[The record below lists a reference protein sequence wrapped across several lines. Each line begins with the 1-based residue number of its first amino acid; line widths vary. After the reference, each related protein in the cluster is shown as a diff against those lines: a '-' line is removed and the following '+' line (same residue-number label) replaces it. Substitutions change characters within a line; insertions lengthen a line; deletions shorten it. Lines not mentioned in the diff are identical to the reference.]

1 MHPPLSRVAIVA
13 VVVIMTKFEMM
24 VMAQRRHVDHCT
36 SRRQEHKL
44 LMWSTSRRTSPLVG
58 SFVGHAK
65 LRNNGT
71 SIRNLMFW
79 NNNNIKSRRRKGK
92 HLAVGTLTSL
102 LGDSNNRSSNNRS
115 SNNRSNNNRSNGR
128 NRNHHPTNRDD
139 SLVRNDNQSE

>member
-79 NNNNIKSRRRKGK
+79 NNNNNNNNIKSRRRKGK

-102 LGDSNNRSSNNRS
+102 LGDSNNRS